1 MTQMTLMTGA
11 ERRRRWSNDER
22 RQILEAALA
31 PGAIIAEVG
40 RRWDVSTSLIYKW
53 RREELVA
60 AQGSGFARVM
70 LEDKAGSP
78 APQADG
84 TITVELG
91 GAHVR
96 ICSGA
101 STTLAAAVLKALKA
115 RSRRPPASGSGS
127 PPAPRTCATMR
138 SEALCGVFDQDLS
151 IFQLLQHDE
160 RVLSLERSA

>member
-115 RSRRPPASGSGS
+115 
-127 PPAPRTCATMR
+127 
-138 SEALCGVFDQDLS
+138 
-151 IFQLLQHDE
+151 
-160 RVLSLERSA
+160 